1 LTRTLRVQLVNRSS
15 KESQAM
21 ITLRTL
27 GIGALGLVLSTH
39 SLQSQDRSRYR
50 DFRLGAD
57 LSSISAL
64 TGVAA
69 SEAKTIHQ
77 RPAMLQQLQWR
88 RPYSLSGRAPAET
101 DPVKEIVFSF
111 YNDQLSKM
119 VIDYDRDRTEGL
131 TDADVADAISI
142 EYGPPLKPAAGRAS
156 PPIDEESGTQIARW
170 GDAEYAVVLYRLSYA
185 SGLRLIVTSPRL
197 EALARTAVQ
206 QASRLDE
213 REAPQREIARQKKEA
228 EALRVAQEKSR
239 LTNKATFRP

>member
-1 LTRTLRVQLVNRSS
+1 
-15 KESQAM
+15 M
-21 ITLRTL
+21 INIRTL

-39 SLQSQDRSRYR
+39 SLESQDRSRYR
-50 DFRLGAD
+50 DFKLGGD
-57 LSSISAL
+57 LASISAL

-77 RPAMLQQLQWR
+77 RPALMQELLWR

-111 YNDQLSKM
+111 FNDQLSKM
-119 VIDYDRDRTEGL
+119 VVDYDRDRTDGL

-142 EYGPPLKPAAGRAS
+142 EYGPPLKPAAGRAAA
-156 PPIDEESGTQIARW
+156 PPIDEESGTRIARW
-170 GDAEYAVVLYRLSYA
+170 GDAEYSVVLYRLSYA

-197 EALARTAVQ
+197 EALARAAVQ

-228 EALRVAQEKSR
+228 EALRLAQEKSR